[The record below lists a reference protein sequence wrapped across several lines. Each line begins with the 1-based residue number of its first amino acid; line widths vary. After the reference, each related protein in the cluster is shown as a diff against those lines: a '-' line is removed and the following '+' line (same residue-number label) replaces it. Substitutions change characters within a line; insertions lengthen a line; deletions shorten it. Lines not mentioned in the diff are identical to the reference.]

1 MEDFSFEQGP
11 IRPPSEAR
19 SLLIRV
25 TRNCPWNKCAFCH
38 SYRDTP
44 FALRT
49 VEDIKKDIGNA
60 GHIASEIRSLSWK
73 LGEGGRITESVV
85 NQIWNHGE
93 QYHDGFKSVGSWLY
107 DGGESVFLQD
117 ADSLIVKTDHLVEIL
132 NFGKETFPFV
142 KKSDLLLPLKD
153 SRQKVCKGVE
163 KTLRRRAVKNSYRHG
178 KWL

>member
-49 VEDIKKDIGNA
+49 VEDIKKDIENA

-85 NQIWNHGE
+85 NQIWNHG
-93 QYHDGFKSVGSWLY
+93 
-107 DGGESVFLQD
+107 
-117 ADSLIVKTDHLVEIL
+117 
-132 NFGKETFPFV
+132 
-142 KKSDLLLPLKD
+142 
-153 SRQKVCKGVE
+153 
-163 KTLRRRAVKNSYRHG
+163 
-178 KWL
+178 